1 MQKKQKRKKNHAEMH
16 TIELIIF
23 FKTVL
28 FSLDWN
34 VESHIISRKSSTS
47 VNSFESIMK
56 EDLCNR

>member
-1 MQKKQKRKKNHAEMH
+1 MH

-34 VESHIISRKSSTS
+34 VESHIIEKVAHQLFYLVT
-47 VNSFESIMK
+47 
-56 EDLCNR
+56 